1 MGHADLHALL
11 AAAVV
16 ASIHRDGED
25 VYLGLGRHDSRLWGL
40 YRRGEEIASGPDPEE
55 LLRDYLRSVGEA
67 ER

>member
-1 MGHADLHALL
+1 MDAYALSSPFAESADEAPG
-11 AAAVV
+11 
-16 ASIHRDGED
+16 IPCTTCN
-25 VYLGLGRHDSRLWGL
+25 LGLGRHDSRLWGL